1 MKKIKLNLGDFI
13 AIKEISPFLKDGI
26 IISVILHMF
35 FLILIMVSPYI
46 RIHSFIPQV
55 KYDEPIIVD
64 LDNLIVGKET
74 ILPPA
79 PSIQTKEKEE
89 VKQKKTEYF
98 KPEPVVKKE
107 ELPPPPQPKVSK
119 QSKDDAGDFIDTA
132 NKKEEKTE
140 NTKEKNKDIVKERMG
155 GLEDLLASVDGLKRN
170 EKNIKKK
177 ELEKTKEIKNES
189 ETTNADFGTKSYQ
202 KNSATDF
209 LKKQMAISYIDAI
222 RIKLRSCWNFD
233 AGAKDIQNMKIV
245 IRTSLSPD
253 GNMNSIEILNK
264 SEYLTSPWFKAVA
277 ESAKRAL
284 IICSPYNLPV
294 EFYQDWKDIVFTFYP
309 DKKSVQ

>member
-1 MKKIKLNLGDFI
+1 MKKIKLNFADFI
-13 AIKEISPFLKDGI
+13 AIKEIPQFLKDGI
-26 IISVILHMF
+26 IISVILHIF
-35 FLILIMVSPYI
+35 FLILIMVGPYI
-46 RIHSFIPQV
+46 HIHSFIPQV

-64 LDNLIVGKET
+64 LDNLVIGKET

-79 PSIQTKEKEE
+79 PSIQTKTKEE
-89 VKQKKTEYF
+89 KTEYF
-98 KPEPVVKKE
+98 KPEPEVKKE
-107 ELPPPPQPKVSK
+107 EPLPPPLPKEEK
-119 QSKDDAGDFIDTA
+119 IKDEKNTKDTVGDFIDS
-132 NKKEEKTE
+132 KKEEK
-140 NTKEKNKDIVKERMG
+140 KEEVKNEKTKDIVQERMG
-155 GLEDLLASVDGLKRN
+155 GLDDLLASVDGLKRN

-177 ELEKTKEIKNES
+177 ELEKTTEIKKGIEA
-189 ETTNADFGTKSYQ
+189 ENADFGTKSYQ
-202 KNSATDF
+202 ANSTSDF
-209 LKKQMAISYIDAI
+209 LKKQMAVSYIDAI

-245 IRTSLSPD
+245 IRTSISPD
-253 GNMNSIEILNK
+253 GNINSIEILNK